1 MKTVIRTPL
10 LLLLAALTLMAL
22 APAFAAGTPQPVT
35 ITMYAFGNHLPS
47 GVPSKPGPDGNT
59 HDMLVPSDMVVQ
71 PGQQVTVKVINYDD
85 MPHSFT
91 APGLKLNVIIKGG
104 TAEKEDGPVTPAT
117 TTFTFTA
124 PAKSQLIR
132 WYCALPCDDEAN
144 GWDMAKSFD
153 GQDQDG
159 FMAGYIIVN

>member
-1 MKTVIRTPL
+1 MKTVPRTAL
-10 LLLLAALTLMAL
+10 LLLLAALTLMVL

-35 ITMYAFGNHLPS
+35 VTMYAFPNHLPS
-47 GVPSKPGPDGNT
+47 GAPSKPGPDGNT

-85 MPHSFT
+85 MPHSIT
-91 APGLKLNVIIKGG
+91 APELGLNVIVKGG
-104 TAEKEDGPVTPAT
+104 TAAKEGDPVTPTT

-124 PAKSQLIR
+124 PTKSGLYR
-132 WYCALPCDDEAN
+132 WFCALPCDDEAG